1 MGAPR
6 RLDDLSHAE
15 LAVIAREFLLAGQMI
30 DRAGMPHLISAYGR
44 DEMRDIAIDEWM
56 GASPIYSRRMQRAL
70 RFEGDDVSTIFK
82 GMQLDVGAPP
92 EFMDFRYEV
101 HDHDHGEFW
110 LDHCG
115 ALVDVE
121 PMGDDYV
128 VAMCHHIED
137 PTFEAT
143 ACASNPRARMTP
155 IHRPPRAPA
164 DRHPHC
170 HWTVDIV
177 ADADPIAEPDAAVLM
192 ASTRAARAV
201 VEPFGGTDGD
211 DRGWP
216 DYSHALDP
224 DMRLEDF
231 SRRSLS
237 VIAQEACLQGHLLA
251 ISFFAAI
258 ERRHGAEAAAAVADR
273 QFVGVA
279 GMTAGRLRSA
289 LGLGGDLTDVATVF
303 ELHPAFHPRGY
314 IDWSVDLEGDRLTLE
329 LRECDALAES
339 AAGSWITLLANGHSA
354 GLDAIARGVDPRAA
368 VVRRPPTR
376 GGRASWEVVLG
387 EDPAAELA
395 DVALTRFSS
404 GSEFVFRRVGRR
416 SGDSNPDPS

>member
-6 RLDDLSHAE
+6 RLEDLTHAE
-15 LAVIAREFLLAGQMI
+15 LAVTAREYLLAGQMI

-70 RFEGDDVSTIFK
+70 RFEGDDVATIFK

-92 EFMDFRYEV
+92 EFMDFRYLV
-101 HDHDHGEFW
+101 HDRDHGEFW

-128 VAMCHHIED
+128 VTMCHHIED

-143 ACASNPRARMTP
+143 ACASNPRARMNP
-155 IHRPPRAPA
+155 IHRPPRSPA
-164 DRHPHC
+164 ERHPHC

-177 ADADPIAEPDAAVLM
+177 ADADPLAEPEAAVFM
-192 ASTRAARAV
+192 ASTRAARTV
-201 VEPFGGTDGD
+201 VDSFGGSVGD
-211 DRGWP
+211 DRGWA
-216 DYSHALDP
+216 DYSHDLDP

-231 SRRSLS
+231 SRRALS

-251 ISFFAAI
+251 MAFRAAI
-258 ERRHGAEAAAAVADR
+258 DRRHGPAAAATVADR
-273 QFVGVA
+273 QFIGVA
-279 GMTAGRLRSA
+279 GMTAGRVRSA
-289 LGLGGDLTDVATVF
+289 LGLGDDLADVATVF
-303 ELHPAFHPRGY
+303 ELHPALHPRSY
-314 IDWSVDLEGDRLTLE
+314 VEWSVDLSRDRLTLE
-329 LRECDALAES
+329 LGECDALAES
-339 AAGSWITLLANGHSA
+339 AGGSWITLLADGQST
-354 GLDAIARGVDPRAA
+354 GLEAIARGVNPGAVVVPRA
-368 VVRRPPTR
+368 PTR
-376 GGRASWEVVLG
+376 GGRAAWEVVIG
-387 EDPAAELA
+387 AEPAVEFA

-404 GSEFVFRRVGRR
+404 GSDFVFRRVGRR
-416 SGDSNPDPS
+416 GGDSGPEPS